1 VTRLDGLT
9 LLRLP
14 PRTLGPGPHSKDDSA
29 TDPSPF
35 WAAEALWEGVQ
46 PSLPYLV
53 PLLVGLLIL
62 SAPMP
67 GRGPGSRRRDPWRVF
82 KYGVRRTVMARAG
95 LRCEAAAFMFIGRCR
110 APAVEADHIYP
121 WSKGGA
127 TVLSNGQ
134 ALCKG
139 HNQSKSNMTPPWWY
153 VLLLERRRQKY
164 FPVDAEARV
173 HAGMTARD
181 REARAL
187 SAERRR
193 HRG

>member
-1 VTRLDGLT
+1 MKEDSGT
-9 LLRLP
+9 
-14 PRTLGPGPHSKDDSA
+14 DSA
-29 TDPSPF
+29 VD
-35 WAAEALWEGVQ
+35 WGAALGAVWEGMQ

-53 PLLVGLLIL
+53 PLFVGLVVL

-67 GRGPGSRRRDPWRVF
+67 GRGRGSRKPDPWRGF
-82 KYGVRRTVMARAG
+82 NYGVHRDVMERAG

-110 APAVEADHIYP
+110 SPAVEADHIYP

-139 HNQSKSNMTPPWWY
+139 HNRSKSNLTPPWWY
-153 VLLLERRRQKY
+153 VLLLERRRQRY
-164 FPVDAEARV
+164 FPEDADPRV
-173 HAGMTARD
+173 YAGMTARD

-187 SAERRR
+187 SAERRCSKD
-193 HRG
+193 